1 MDDFFEAL
9 AREETRKR
17 EETLRAI
24 FRKGKHTHALD
35 ESIDVVQILHM
46 KKAGKS
52 YRQITKAL
60 GCSPS
65 TVRNKWLKI
74 QSYEKGSQRR

>member
-17 EETLRAI
+17 EEALRAI
-24 FRKGKHTHALD
+24 FKKDKHTHALD

-52 YRQITKAL
+52 YRHIAKAL
-60 GCSPS
+60 GCSPN

-74 QSYEKGSQRR
+74 QAYEKERKER